1 MCFKVIDNLV
11 SRVGHLVTL
20 AFTERIMIGALN
32 HYLHYSIEVGGR
44 IHEENGD
51 FTL

>member
-1 MCFKVIDNLV
+1 MENSACNGPIPTVA
-11 SRVGHLVTL
+11 L
-20 AFTERIMIGALN
+20 ALTERIMLSAFN
-32 HYLHYSIEVGGR
+32 HCLHYRIEVVGGR